1 MPILRYFPKC
11 KANILKSTE
20 RYTVRNSREAASSRN
35 FFTGSRQ
42 QQGNSTA
49 HRYFCGHLSIWHA
62 FSPAKVKYVAVGNL
76 QPAAVKCH
84 VQKFTTLNSRVDAR
98 RPGLSSCT
106 TKRRTLRSH
115 TLECRDEC
123 VLDCAI
129 DSQAETGGQT
139 DRHSHRHSQSC
150 HSVLSQR

>member
-1 MPILRYFPKC
+1 MPTLRYFPKC
-11 KANILKSTE
+11 NANILKSTE
-20 RYTVRNSREAASSRN
+20 LYTVCNSKQAATSTR

-62 FSPAKVKYVAVGNL
+62 VGNL
-76 QPAAVKCH
+76 QPAAAVKCH

-115 TLECRDEC
+115 TLECRNEC

-129 DSQAETGGQT
+129 DSQADAEAE
-139 DRHSHRHSQSC
+139 SESQAQPELPLSA
-150 HSVLSQR
+150 VSQR